1 MVTRK
6 FMLDIIM
13 ITRAECRMMM
23 IDGQMQTQL
32 TGTRMPTVDD
42 AHHRH
47 MVFAESS
54 HHLSNHFLS
63 ILSPIMQFDN

>member
-47 MVFAESS
+47 MVLQS
-54 HHLSNHFLS
+54 HPTTYLITH
-63 ILSPIMQFDN
+63 Q